1 MFRQCSWDSL
11 ETCDAG
17 DDEKGAQRPAGKVI
31 AKGVV
36 NTRHTT
42 EGLQTS
48 DDSGGSCTLLGAQW
62 NPRKA
67 SKRAHG
73 VIAQEI
79 VEQEPCPSTTSNTRD
94 NEAFEPGNVCP
105 GVHMENH
112 GALGCTWRTMH
123 GGTAQESAAQEPCP
137 RTTSNSCGNE
147 AFEPGMLLTFPLLPF
162 VDPFGASLPLS
173 HPLDDAIRD
182 PFDFLNTA
190 SLADYSRAAPSA
202 GTASGS
208 PIVRRDV
215 SGLVLLRSCADAP
228 KDTGV
233 RVLCAI
239 SARGVNGAGAPALIL
254 WGGAEFNTNLITI
267 PLASLVVS
275 VVQETHDN
283 MFMLSCVSH
292 APTVHCFARDREVR
306 DQWLETF
313 CIWGVN
319 IS

>member
-1 MFRQCSWDSL
+1 
-11 ETCDAG
+11 
-17 DDEKGAQRPAGKVI
+17 
-31 AKGVV
+31 
-36 NTRHTT
+36 
-42 EGLQTS
+42 
-48 DDSGGSCTLLGAQW
+48 
-62 NPRKA
+62 
-67 SKRAHG
+67 
-73 VIAQEI
+73 
-79 VEQEPCPSTTSNTRD
+79 
-94 NEAFEPGNVCP
+94 
-105 GVHMENH
+105 
-112 GALGCTWRTMH
+112 
-123 GGTAQESAAQEPCP
+123 
-137 RTTSNSCGNE
+137 
-147 AFEPGMLLTFPLLPF
+147 MLLTFPLLPF
-162 VDPFGASLPLS
+162 VDPFGASLSLS
-173 HPLDDAIRD
+173 HCDPLDNAIRD

-208 PIVRRDV
+208 PMVRRDV

-228 KDTGV
+228 KDTGIQ
-233 RVLCAI
+233 VLCAI

-267 PLASLVVS
+267 PLASLAVS